1 MKRDFSK
8 ASQVSV
14 NKARKLIKK
23 ITDEPERTTVVGN
36 MFLAMFAD
44 GKITDE
50 EIDWL
55 ATACVE
61 LGFTREETLALIEK
75 RMAPGEHTA
84 IVVVPKDVHECA
96 KQLMPVVVMT
106 IIDGNLDSREM
117 GFLCRYADILGFD
130 PDKTGELVEFVIES
144 IDQGHD
150 KNTVYAGL
158 EEFLKK

>member
-1 MKRDFSK
+1 MKRDILK

-14 NKARKLIKK
+14 NKARQLIKE
-23 ITDEPERTTVVGN
+23 ITDKHMRATVVGN

-50 EIDWL
+50 EIEWL
-55 ATACVE
+55 TTACVE

-75 RMAPGEHTA
+75 RMAPGKQTVIA
-84 IVVVPKDVHECA
+84 VVPKDVHECA

-117 GFLCRYADILGFD
+117 GFLSRYADILGFD